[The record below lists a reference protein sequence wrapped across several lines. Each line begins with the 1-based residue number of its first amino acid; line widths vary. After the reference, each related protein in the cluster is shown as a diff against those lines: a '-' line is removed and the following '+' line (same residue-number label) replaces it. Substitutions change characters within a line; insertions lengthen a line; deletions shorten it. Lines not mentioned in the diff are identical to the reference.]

1 MVKTLDGEILGRV
14 HDVHCANERI
24 VELSCGPV
32 SFIERLTAKKK
43 GRQIAWECVRRFRR
57 GELIVSVD

>member
-32 SFIERLTAKKK
+32 SFIERLTAKK
-43 GRQIAWECVRRFRR
+43 
-57 GELIVSVD
+57 